1 MAARAMEEIA
11 EGDADRSVRSVFVY
25 VREAHPAENLP
36 PHASMEQKRDH
47 ARQFRD
53 EQNIKRPILLDDM
66 TGTCHKAFGTL
77 PNMTWLI
84 GRGGVILY
92 KAAWTRPDDVIA
104 ALEESWG
111 GYQRRR
117 QDDLMPAYS
126 ERMIWR
132 AGDDDRFIELSKR
145 AGPQAIEEM
154 FGKEGLKK
162 AYGEKGEP

>member
-1 MAARAMEEIA
+1 MAAEAMEEIA
-11 EGDADRSVRSVFVY
+11 ERYADRSVRSVFVY

-36 PHASMEQKRDH
+36 PHRSMEQKREH

-53 EQNIKRPILLDDM
+53 EQKIARSILLDDVA
-66 TGTCHKAFGTL
+66 GTCHRAYGTL

-84 GRGGVILY
+84 GRGGLILY
-92 KAAWTRPDDVIA
+92 KAAWTRPDDVVA
-104 ALEESWG
+104 ALDECWG

-117 QDDLMPAYS
+117 EDTLMPAYS
-126 ERMIWR
+126 ERLIWR
-132 AGDDDRFIELSKR
+132 AEDNDRFLELSKR

-162 AYGEKGEP
+162 AYGEKGKP